1 MDRDLRQQ
9 VLDTWDI
16 HARIVRYVLD
26 GIHPA
31 ALAAED
37 LKGRTVAKQFAHIHT
52 VRLMWLEA
60 AAPDLLEG
68 LQKFASELVPDKG
81 ALGAALEA
89 SEGAMHEL
97 LSRGLDTGKIKRFK
111 PHATAFLGYLVAHES
126 YHQGDIGVRL
136 TESGQPLDRK
146 VAYGMW
152 EWGTR

>member
-1 MDRDLRQQ
+1 MEGDLRRQ

-16 HARIVRYVLD
+16 HARVVRYVLD
-26 GIHPA
+26 AIHPA
-31 ALAAED
+31 AFAAGD
-37 LKGRTVAKQFAHIHT
+37 LKGRSVAKQFAHIHN

-68 LQKFASELVPDKG
+68 LQKFAGEQVPDKG
-81 ALGAALEA
+81 MLGAALEA
-89 SEGAMHEL
+89 SERAIHEL
-97 LSRGLDTGKIKRFK
+97 LMRGIDTGRIKRFK

-136 TESGQPLDRK
+136 TESGHPLDQK